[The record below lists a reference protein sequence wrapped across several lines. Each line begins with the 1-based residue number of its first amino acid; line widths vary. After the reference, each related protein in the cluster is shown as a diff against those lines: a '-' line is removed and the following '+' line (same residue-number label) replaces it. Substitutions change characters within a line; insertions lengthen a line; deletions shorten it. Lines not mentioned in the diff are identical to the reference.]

1 MSKFK
6 EHCVDMQFMVVVIML
21 LSERQ
26 YSIKLSIQN
35 EHLYTMVRTIV
46 ESVKFVSLM
55 ILYQFALGKI

>member
-46 ESVKFVSLM
+46 ESVRFVSLM

>member
-1 MSKFK
+1 
-6 EHCVDMQFMVVVIML
+6 MQFMVVVIML

-46 ESVKFVSLM
+46 ESVRFVSLM